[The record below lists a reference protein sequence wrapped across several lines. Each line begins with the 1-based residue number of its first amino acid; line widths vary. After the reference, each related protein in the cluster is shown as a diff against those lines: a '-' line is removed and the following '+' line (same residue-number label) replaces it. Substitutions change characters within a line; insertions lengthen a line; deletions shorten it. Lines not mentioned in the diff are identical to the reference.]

1 MSQKRF
7 ETIPSKSASILKRK
21 RIKSITRKKV
31 LKMLAVM
38 ETNSQTAAGS
48 SAGAV
53 ASGACSSSVEN
64 CPPTPEGVANVEEFL
79 TSGRTGRRNALPDI
93 LGQNAFVTSSDL
105 TTKLQGLTTNDKPT
119 ESAQLNQPG
128 TSKS

>member
-1 MSQKRF
+1 MSQKHF
-7 ETIPSKSASILKRK
+7 DPIPSKTASILKRK

-38 ETNSQTAAGS
+38 ETNAQSTAGS

-53 ASGACSSSVEN
+53 ASGGGGSVEN
-64 CPPTPEGVANVEEFL
+64 CPPTPETTANVEEFL

-93 LGQNAFVTSSDL
+93 LGQNAFVTSPDL
-105 TTKLQGLTTNDKPT
+105 TTKLQGLTTNDSPT
-119 ESAQLNQPG
+119 DSAQPG